1 MRGRNKVEQR
11 RILPHLNI
19 GETWR
24 QKAYHAIPLSGLSA
38 ISQMELGSEQRNR
51 WLSNVTVG
59 GKARNGL
66 RMNWAGSVSY
76 RLYVPPRAK
85 FLSHIALMLDTRGK
99 YYQRV
104 AFRVEVLEDRGG
116 LKITRQK
123 FINPSR
129 FNRDPKWI
137 KFRLGLDR
145 FANRQAHII
154 LSTYVPDGTGLE
166 HAPAI
171 WGDPT
176 VSFRMSFANLTTLG
190 KKALRVHGVLGIV
203 KKIASR
209 TSPIVRDAR
218 LQCPSTSAR
227 SVLVLGHWLPAMDR
241 AAGGLRAFNILQI
254 LREEGYIVVFGAD
267 GEKSEHVW
275 LFGTKQELNQN
286 EAIFERLNIEVLY
299 GSKAV
304 LRHLHEKG
312 YEYQFVLLSYPEV
325 AYRYF
330 SYVRAYAIN
339 AKVIY
344 DPVDLHWLRM
354 ERESGIKDDDVLRQQ
369 SENYRQ
375 MERFNA
381 AAADIVFAVTHQE
394 RSQILEEVKN
404 AKVEVIPTIH
414 ACVDSVK
421 PLAGRKNLLFVGH
434 YAHSP
439 NEDAVCYFVKKILPL
454 IRQDIPGVVFYMV
467 GSHIT
472 ETVQSLASRDVV
484 AVGYVP
490 DLTPYLDG
498 CRVFVAPL
506 RYGAGIKGKIGQ
518 SMGFGLPVVTTSIGA
533 EGMNL
538 IDGQHV
544 LIADSPAAFA
554 RAVVRLYTDDLLWEE
569 MSQNALL
576 HIKSNFSKAVVQTK
590 LAQIFA
596 PEFDGV
602 RSSIAEVG

>member
-1 MRGRNKVEQR
+1 MRAREKVKR
-11 RILPHLNI
+11 RKIFSLSKI
-19 GETWR
+19 GKTWR
-24 QKAYHAIPLSGLSA
+24 QKAYHSIPLSGLSA
-38 ISQMELGSEQRNR
+38 VSQAQLGPEQKNR
-51 WLSNVTVG
+51 WISDVPVQG
-59 GKARNGL
+59 RARNVL
-66 RMNWAGSVSY
+66 CMSQASSASY
-76 RLYVPPRAK
+76 RLYIPARAT
-85 FLSHIALMLDTRGK
+85 FFSYIAIMPNARGK
-99 YYQRV
+99 YHQRI
-104 AFRVEVLEDRGG
+104 AFQVEVIEDGDG
-116 LKITRQK
+116 IKITRQK
-123 FINPSR
+123 FISPSR

-137 KFRLGLDR
+137 KFRLGLGR
-145 FANRQAHII
+145 LANRQAHII

-227 SVLVLGHWLPAMDR
+227 SVLVLGHWLPAMDQS
-241 AAGGLRAFNILQI
+241 AGGLRAFNILQI

-267 GEKSEHVW
+267 REKSEHVW
-275 LFGTKQELNQN
+275 FFGSQQELNQN

-312 YEYQFVLLSYPEV
+312 YEYRFVVLSYPEV

-354 ERESGIKDDDVLRQQ
+354 KRESGIKDDDVLRQQ
-369 SENYRQ
+369 SESFRK

-414 ACVDSVK
+414 ACVDKVK

-434 YAHSP
+434 YSHSP
-439 NEDAVCYFVKKILPL
+439 NEDAVSYFVKEIFPL

-472 ETVQSLASRDVV
+472 EAVQSLASRDVV

-490 DLTPYLDG
+490 DLMPYLDG

-506 RYGAGIKGKIGQ
+506 RYGAGIKGKIAQ

-538 IDGQHV
+538 IDGEHV

-569 MSQNALL
+569 MSQSALL
-576 HIKSNFSKAVVQTK
+576 HIESNFSKAVVQK
-590 LAQIFA
+590 NLAQIFA

-602 RSSIAEVG
+602 RAPVTANP

>member
-1 MRGRNKVEQR
+1 MRAEEKIRR
-11 RILPHLNI
+11 LRILSLSNV

-24 QKAYHAIPLSGLSA
+24 QKAYHSIPLSGLSA
-38 ISQMELGSEQRNR
+38 VSQAQLAPEQRAR
-51 WLSNVTVG
+51 WITDVRVG
-59 GKARNGL
+59 GRGKNGL
-66 RMNWAGSVSY
+66 CMSRASSASC
-76 RLYVPPRAK
+76 RLYVPARAT
-85 FLSHIALMLDTRGK
+85 FFSYIALMPDERGK

-137 KFRLGLDR
+137 KFRLGLGR
-145 FANRQAHII
+145 LANRQAHII
-154 LSTYVPDGTGLE
+154 LSTYIPEGTGLE

-209 TSPIVRDAR
+209 TSPIVRDVR
-218 LQCPSTSAR
+218 LQSPSTR
-227 SVLVLGHWLPAMDR
+227 ERCVLVLGHWLPAMDR
-241 AAGGLRAFNILQI
+241 SAGGLRAFTILEI

-267 GEKSEHVW
+267 REKSEHVW
-275 LFGTKQELNQN
+275 LFGSQQELNQN
-286 EAIFERLNIEVLY
+286 EAIFERLSIEVLY

-312 YEYQFVLLSYPEV
+312 YEYRFVVLSYPEV

-354 ERESGIKDDDVLRQQ
+354 KRESGIKDDDVLRQQ
-369 SENYRQ
+369 SEDYRK

-381 AAADIVFAVTHQE
+381 AASDIVFAVTPEE

-404 AKVEVIPTIH
+404 AGVEVIPTIH

-439 NEDAVCYFVKKILPL
+439 NEDAVCYFVKEIFPL

-467 GSHIT
+467 GSHMT

-490 DLTPYLDG
+490 DLTPYLEG

-518 SMGFGLPVVTTSIGA
+518 SMGFGLPVVTTSLGA

-538 IDGQHV
+538 IDGEHV
-544 LIADSPAAFA
+544 LVADSPAAFA
-554 RAVVRLYTDDLLWEE
+554 RAVVRLYRDDLLWEE

-576 HIKSNFSKAVVQTK
+576 NIKSNFSKAVVQK
-590 LAQIFA
+590 NLAQIFA
-596 PEFDGV
+596 TEFDGV